1 MKKQTK
7 TVTLSTKSSTCE
19 SLFLKD
25 HNVIF
30 NQSRPPMGVPIQYLM
45 LVNVLHSGD
54 TLRAIEEEC
63 FPECDPVLASFHNDI
78 FTRDSLPRSTVSMD
92 VSIQK
97 SMPAKVLQSEYN
109 SLRAIRR
116 RIPDTR
122 SGLTI
127 NFYRND
133 TNNITNNISRDTLQR
148 GMFTCWKQMEYL
160 SWALWYLHWIMICDF
175 MSIGSFKEKKY
186 TSHSFTKMSSEEII
200 NARKVDITSWI
211 DLNRVVLGA
220 SNRYLR
226 RKGIYLLKKN
236 KSTPTQPTKRN
247 RESLEYFFL
256 PY

>member
-30 NQSRPPMGVPIQYLM
+30 NQSRSPMGVPIQNLM

-54 TLRAIEEEC
+54 TLRANAREC
-63 FPECDPVLASFHNDI
+63 FPECDDPVLAFFHNDI

-97 SMPAKVLQSEYN
+97 SMPAKVLQSEYK
-109 SLRAIRR
+109 SLRATRR

-133 TNNITNNISRDTLQR
+133 ELLFQ
-148 GMFTCWKQMEYL
+148 YL
-160 SWALWYLHWIMICDF
+160 
-175 MSIGSFKEKKY
+175 
-186 TSHSFTKMSSEEII
+186 
-200 NARKVDITSWI
+200 
-211 DLNRVVLGA
+211 
-220 SNRYLR
+220 
-226 RKGIYLLKKN
+226 
-236 KSTPTQPTKRN
+236 
-247 RESLEYFFL
+247 
-256 PY
+256 